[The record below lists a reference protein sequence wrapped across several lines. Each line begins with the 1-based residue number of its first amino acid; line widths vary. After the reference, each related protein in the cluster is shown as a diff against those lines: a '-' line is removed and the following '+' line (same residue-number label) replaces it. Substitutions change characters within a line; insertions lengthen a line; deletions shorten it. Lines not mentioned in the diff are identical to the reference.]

1 MTGVYWYIWFLGP
14 CWQFSCFRESF
25 YNWKNMSQ
33 CWAVFTATES
43 NCDIF
48 SHCDRLIWEQLV
60 SQNSCISFSSVFPN
74 QKSNLEVLKIVH
86 CSTAFGLVTN
96 LSDVISWA
104 IFGWKTNKRGERT
117 QPWETRGKTSSAFSL
132 SPVETLLL
140 WGRTQSGWGHERR
153 LTSSHFARGKVFKS
167 ASNKSKSIHYENQ
180 SELVLNLW
188 DEWNLEI

>member
-1 MTGVYWYIWFLGP
+1 
-14 CWQFSCFRESF
+14 
-25 YNWKNMSQ
+25 MSQ

-48 SHCDRLIWEQLV
+48 SHYDRLIWEQLV
-60 SQNSCISFSSVFPN
+60 SQNSCISFSSVSPS

-104 IFGWKTNKRGERT
+104 IFGWKKNKRGERT

-140 WGRTQSGWGHERR
+140 WGGERSQVEDTRGGWQALILLVEKSLKVHLTKAKAFIMRTR
-153 LTSSHFARGKVFKS
+153 
-167 ASNKSKSIHYENQ
+167 AS
-180 SELVLNLW
+180 
-188 DEWNLEI
+188 